1 MYVVISDRSSVST
14 ADTCRKAYFLL
25 GVSPAIPVLYY
36 VDRVRDG
43 RSYATRSVRAVQGG
57 KAVFIM
63 MCSFQ
68 LPEHR
73 QPSRYWPMPKVAPP
87 EDCVDEVELIRRMAE
102 EQPDRTE
109 EARAWLRGYA
119 KVNHFWSLAKLR
131 HSS

>member
-1 MYVVISDRSSVST
+1 MYVVISDRSSFSA
-14 ADTCRKAYFLL
+14 ADTCWKAYFLL
-25 GVSPAIPVLYY
+25 GVSPAIPVLCY

-43 RSYATRSVRAVQGG
+43 KSYATRSVRAVQGG

-87 EDCVDEVELIRRMAE
+87 EDCVDEVELIRRMAG

-119 KVNHFWSLAKLR
+119 KVNHFWS
-131 HSS
+131 